1 MIKLNEAIK
10 SAIWGFVVGDAIG
23 VPYEFSSRTS
33 MKSNPAKHMIGYG
46 THNQPPGTWSD
57 DTSMMLCVLK
67 NNLNNGDVKKL
78 CNLFLEWYCLA
89 KFTAHGKVFDIG
101 NQTRIAL
108 KNLEKSN
115 PDFNSYSMVPLDNIR
130 QMIQEPNEYVAGNGS
145 LMRCLPYAF
154 GENYSELM
162 LKMVL
167 ENKLTHNNSLCNTC
181 CIFYTK
187 MMRSIYDLSCTK
199 VEALKRA
206 KAFISYGWRIV
217 DLNDSQETE
226 RKLFQRLFSPDF
238 IQLQESDIK
247 SSGYVLDTL
256 EAVVWCFLNTE
267 NYKEAVLKAVNLGED
282 TDTIAALTGGLAGLY
297 YGIDQIPKEWI
308 DQIANK
314 QLINNI
320 LSNN

>member
-1 MIKLNEAIK
+1 M
-10 SAIWGFVVGDAIG
+10 
-23 VPYEFSSRTS
+23 
-33 MKSNPAKHMIGYG
+33 
-46 THNQPPGTWSD
+46 
-57 DTSMMLCVLK
+57 
-67 NNLNNGDVKKL
+67 
-78 CNLFLEWYCLA
+78 
-89 KFTAHGKVFDIG
+89 
-101 NQTRIAL
+101 
-108 KNLEKSN
+108 
-115 PDFNSYSMVPLDNIR
+115 
-130 QMIQEPNEYVAGNGS
+130 
-145 LMRCLPYAF
+145 
-154 GENYSELM
+154 
-162 LKMVL
+162 
-167 ENKLTHNNSLCNTC
+167 
-181 CIFYTK
+181 
-187 MMRSIYDLSCTK
+187 
-199 VEALKRA
+199 KRA